1 MIKLKLKKYLVT
13 PLVLIALIGVSGT
26 TLAHDNDK
34 REHRHADKEYT
45 TKYRHIDDNPKYR
58 SIRKHSHKP
67 YGLVTIRKQY
77 SNWRG
82 NGHGY
87 GHKYGKGHAKG
98 HHHKPVKYVYVP
110 VSKHRH
116 HNYDHHSGYSLKYFG
131 DNFSIGLRQW
141 H

>member
-34 REHRHADKEYT
+34 RGHRHADKEYT

-67 YGLVTIRKQY
+67 YGLVSIRKQY
-77 SNWRG
+77 SNWR
-82 NGHGY
+82 GHGY

-116 HNYDHHSGYSLKYFG
+116 HKYDHHSGYSLKYFG
-131 DNFSIGLRQW
+131 DNFSIGLKQW